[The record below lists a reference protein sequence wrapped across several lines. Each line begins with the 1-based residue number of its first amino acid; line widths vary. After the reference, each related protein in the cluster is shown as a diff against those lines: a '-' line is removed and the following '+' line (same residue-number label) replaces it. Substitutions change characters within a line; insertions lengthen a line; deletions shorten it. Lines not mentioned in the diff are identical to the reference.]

1 MGTNLPSPN
10 HDALE
15 WLEGHIAQWAA
26 NAGGIGVASAVVTDL
41 ATAIVNTR
49 TAFVSTETIRSDSKT
64 ATSNFHTVADGMR
77 AEAAPVVANIK
88 NFAENSA
95 DPQAVYTLAGITPAD
110 PPSPALPPEQP
121 GNLSATL
128 NGDGSVTIEWDGR
141 GPTGTV
147 YILRR
152 KLATETAFTQIG
164 QGDSRVK
171 SFTDFTVPS
180 GIASAL
186 YTVQGV
192 RGSDASPV
200 SPALTVLFGSAD
212 AEAGEMGLAA

>member
-1 MGTNLPSPN
+1 MGTNLPSAN
-10 HDALE
+10 HTALE

-26 NAGGIGVASAVVTDL
+26 NAAGIGVTSSVVADL
-41 ATAIVNTR
+41 ASTIADTR
-49 TAFVSTETIRSDSKT
+49 TAFVSTETIRADSKT
-64 ATSNFHTVADGMR
+64 ATNNFHAIADGMR
-77 AEAAPVVANIK
+77 AEAAPIVANIK

-152 KLATETAFTQIG
+152 KLAAETAFTQIG

-171 SFTDFTVPS
+171 SFTDFNVPS
-180 GIASAL
+180 GTASAL

-200 SPALTVLFGSAD
+200 SPALTVLFGTAD
-212 AEAGEMGLAA
+212 AGAEGLGLAA